1 MRTVDRIEREIEA
14 LEREK
19 LRLLTQPEDVYQAG
33 DVVWFTKQ
41 FGGGGTVCTYAA
53 VKVGNRWYVTQRG
66 DSFRR
71 GFGLD
76 CLTWD
81 RLLEFIGDGE
91 LWAATEW
98 ERVQ

>member
-1 MRTVDRIEREIEA
+1 MSRLARIDREIEA

-19 LRLLTQPEDVYQAG
+19 LRLLTQPEDIYQDG

-41 FGGGGTVCTYAA
+41 FGGGGTRYTYAA
-53 VKVGNRWYVTQRG
+53 VKVAGRWYVTQRG

-71 GFGLD
+71 GFGED
-76 CLTWD
+76 CKTWEC
-81 RLLEFIGDGE
+81 LLEFVGDGE